1 MVKIF
6 SRGKGGGKSAV
17 DYLTGKD
24 RNREGARVLSGDPET
39 VRELIDGLD
48 FARNYTSGV
57 LSFAEAPGHLSE
69 ADKTDIMAR
78 FEECLFAGLDG
89 DQYSILWVEHRDKGR
104 LELNFLIPNVELG
117 SGKRLQPYY
126 DRADRPRVNDLK
138 NLINHEYQLADPD
151 DPMRRRSV
159 VTAKDLPRDKKQA
172 VEIITQGLEAMIAA
186 GAIQNRADIVKTL
199 ENAGYEVVRQV
210 KGSISI
216 ADPDGGKN
224 IRLQGGIYEQA
235 FRAGRDYAERIR
247 AAGRTYAA
255 DAEQRHAATQASY
268 RKRLERA
275 AQRHREKYSRD
286 RGSDGAEFERTPD
299 RAAETDR
306 AAVVD
311 NRRIR
316 GNCLV
321 ADVGGEPLARQSGI
335 GKSATGGERERQRR
349 GYHELRP
356 PEQVG
361 YREMRAGEGGTRVD
375 GRPKGNGVHGN
386 FALEGAEHDRKRKA
400 IAERIGAAT
409 RDAQRDRASAD
420 FADGQTG
427 TTTGAIGEQSKR
439 TRATIEELAERQTGV
454 RAVIARLGEHAGR
467 LKALAIEKIRAIRQ
481 HRSSGRG
488 YEP

>member
-6 SRGKGGGKSAV
+6 ARGKGGGKSAV

-24 RNREGARVLSGDPET
+24 RERAGARVLSGDPDT

-57 LSFAEAPGHLSE
+57 LSFAEAPDHLSE
-69 ADKTDIMAR
+69 ADKSDIMAR

-138 NLINHEYQLADPD
+138 NLINHEYRLADPD

-172 VEIITQGLEAMIAA
+172 VETITQGLEAMIAT

-247 AAGRTYAA
+247 AAGRAYAA
-255 DAEQRHAATQASY
+255 DAAQRHAATQTSY

-275 AQRHREKYSRD
+275 AQRHRQQYPRQQRSSEQSPAR
-286 RGSDGAEFERTPD
+286 PHD
-299 RAAETDR
+299 RATETDR

-311 NRRIR
+311 NQRAGHTR
-316 GNCLV
+316 GG
-321 ADVGGEPLARQSGI
+321 ADVGLERMARQAGAGI
-335 GKSATGGERERQRR
+335 PAPSGERESAR
-349 GYHELRP
+349 GSYRELHR
-356 PEQVG
+356 EKRHKH
-361 YREMRAGEGGTRVD
+361 REMRESQNGDAMGWREEGD
-375 GRPKGNGVHGN
+375 GIHGN
-386 FALEGAEHDRKRKA
+386 LALKGAEHDGNRKA

-409 RDAQRDRASAD
+409 RGAQRDRAGAER
-420 FADGQTG
+420 ADGQTG
-427 TTTGAIGEQSKR
+427 TTYRATGEQSKR
-439 TRATIEELAERQTGV
+439 TRATIAELAERQAGV
-454 RAVIARLGEHAGR
+454 RAAIARLGEHAGR
-467 LKALAIEKIRAIRQ
+467 LKALVTEKIRAVRQ
-481 HRSSGRG
+481 QRSRGRG

>member
-6 SRGKGGGKSAV
+6 ARGKGGGKSAV

-24 RNREGARVLSGDPET
+24 RNREGARVLSGDPEV

-57 LSFAEAPGHLSE
+57 LSFAEAPDYLSE
-69 ADKTDIMAR
+69 ADKSDIMAR
-78 FEECLFAGLDG
+78 FEECLFAGLDV

-104 LELNFLIPNVELG
+104 LELNFLIPNVELS

-138 NLINHEYQLADPD
+138 NLINYEYHLADPD

-172 VEIITQGLEAMIAA
+172 VETITQGLEAMIAT
-186 GAIQNRADIVKTL
+186 GTIQNRAGIVKTL
-199 ENAGYEVVRQV
+199 ENAGYVVVRQV

-235 FRAGRDYAERIR
+235 FRAGGDYAERIR
-247 AAGRTYAA
+247 AAGRAYAA
-255 DAEQRHAATQASY
+255 DASRRHAATQASY

-275 AQRHREKYSRD
+275 AQRHRQQYPRD
-286 RGSDGAEFERTPD
+286 RGSGRTEFERTPD

-306 AAVVD
+306 ASVVD

-316 GNCLV
+316 GDFLV
-321 ADVGGEPLARQSGI
+321 ADVGVEPLARQTGVGI
-335 GKSATGGERERQRR
+335 FATGGKREKQRC
-349 GYHELRP
+349 GYHDLRP
-356 PEQVG
+356 PKQEQVG
-361 YREMRAGEGGTRVD
+361 HREMCSGEGGTRVAE
-375 GRPKGNGVHGN
+375 RPKGDGLHGN
-386 FALEGAEHDRKRKA
+386 IAVEGTEHDGQRKA
-400 IAERIGAAT
+400 IAERIGAVT
-409 RDAQRDRASAD
+409 RGAQRDRASVD
-420 FADGQTG
+420 RADGQIGDTYC
-427 TTTGAIGEQSKR
+427 AIGEQSER
-439 TRATIEELAERQTGV
+439 TRATIAGLAERQTGI
-454 RAVIARLGEHAGR
+454 RAAIARVGEHAER
-467 LKALAIEKIRAIRQ
+467 LKALAIEKIRAARL
-481 HRSSGRG
+481 HRSNGRG
-488 YEP
+488 